1 MRKGIKE
8 KDIRDFE
15 KYANRLNDVMIRI
28 REYRPEAN
36 IYAAQESL
44 YLMSE
49 PPYDDNVT
57 GNQDAIV
64 ANVMIFGMD
73 SGAW

>member
-15 KYANRLNDVMIRI
+15 KYANGLNDVIVRI

-49 PPYDDNVT
+49 PPYDNDEM

-64 ANVMIFGMD
+64 TDVMISGMD